1 MASSIKV
8 SELSSITNLTDGD
21 LFLVSDVETN
31 TSKKVSFITV
41 ANNLDIQDL
50 SGYTE
55 FDTSI
60 RDLITAE
67 TTARQERVTEIL
79 TSISTEIS
87 NRAAAITELNENISA
102 SLENFFQ
109 EIEDRNFAAG
119 LSTGYLY
126 VNHVT
131 VSPEV

>member
-8 SELSSITNLTDGD
+8 SELTSLTNLTDGD

-31 TSKKVSFITV
+31 TSKKVSFITL

-50 SGYTE
+50 SGYTV

-79 TSISTEIS
+79 TNIS
-87 NRAAAITELNENISA
+87 NEVSNRTAAITELNENISA
-102 SLENFFQ
+102 RLENFFQ
-109 EIEDRNFAAG
+109 EIEDRNLAAG